1 MSQPHCAPPPPPL
14 HIPSSSDIVKISI
27 IDTTS
32 RIKGPPTGVFFEP
45 IIKGFETIDCPAFAF
60 LIEHEKSNSKLV
72 FDLGVSKD
80 WRNGPPV
87 IANRSLK
94 LGWDISAP
102 KSVSEILVDHGV
114 SLESINTVIWSHW
127 HWDHTGDPH
136 LFPSTTSL
144 TVGPGFKSEMLPGY
158 PTNPKS
164 PFLESA
170 YKDRELVEIS
180 FNDERVLDIGG
191 FRALDYF
198 GDGSFYLLD
207 SPGHAIGHLCG
218 LARTTPDTF
227 VFMGADICHH
237 GGQIRPTKYV
247 PLPDSV
253 SPNPFPDRIGN
264 LECPGTLLLA
274 IHPKHTAVEPFYQVA
289 DPSQGGAASTNPV
302 EAQKS
307 VEKLISIDCHENVFT
322 VIAHDKT
329 MLDVLDFFPKPLNDW
344 KSRGYKETS
353 MWMFLKD
360 FGGALP

>member
-1 MSQPHCAPPPPPL
+1 MSHSQFALPPPPL
-14 HIPSSSDIVKISI
+14 HIPTSEEIVKVSI

-32 RIKGPPTGVFFEP
+32 RIKGPPTNVFFEP
-45 IIKGFETIDCPAFAF
+45 VIKGFESMDCPAFAF

-87 IANRSLK
+87 IANQSLK
-94 LGWDISAP
+94 LGWDISVP
-102 KSVSEILVDHGV
+102 KSVSEILVEHGV
-114 SLESINTVIWSHW
+114 SLESINTVVWSHW

-144 TVGPGFKSEMLPGY
+144 TVGPGFKSTMLPGY
-158 PTNPKS
+158 PTNPES

-170 YKDRELVEIS
+170 YKDRQLVEIS
-180 FNDERVLDIGG
+180 FNDTNNLDIGG
-191 FRALDYF
+191 FQAFDYF

-237 GGQIRPTKYV
+237 GGQMRPTKYL
-247 PLPDSV
+247 PLPDAI
-253 SPNPFPDRIGN
+253 SPNPFPNR
-264 LECPGTLLLA
+264 LKAPECPGGLLLDV
-274 IHPKHTAVEPFYQVA
+274 HPKHTSLEPFYQVA
-289 DPSQGGAASTNPV
+289 NPLQGGAASSDPA

-307 VEKLISIDCHENVFT
+307 VEKLIDIDCHENIFT

-329 MLDVLDFFPKPLNDW
+329 MLDVLEFFPGSLNDW
-344 KSRGYKETS
+344 KFKGYKERS
-353 MWMFLKD
+353 MWRFLKD
-360 FGGALP
+360 FEGALP